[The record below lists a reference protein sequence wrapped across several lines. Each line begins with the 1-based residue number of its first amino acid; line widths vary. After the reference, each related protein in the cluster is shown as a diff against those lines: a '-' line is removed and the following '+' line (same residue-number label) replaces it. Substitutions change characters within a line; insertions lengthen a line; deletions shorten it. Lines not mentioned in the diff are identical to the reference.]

1 MASTSARLTTGPV
14 GRQMIDMTVPV
25 LFGILMMML
34 QAFVDAYFIG
44 RVGDTELAALGFA
57 FPILMIVSSVAIG
70 LGAGTSSV
78 VARAIGANDHPRAK
92 RLATDSLALSFLI
105 TMVVCVIGF
114 LTIKPLFRLLG
125 APESMLPLI
134 AGYMRILYVGVPFV
148 VVGMV
153 GMSSMRATGDTRLP
167 SMLMVLAAIIN
178 VILDPILIFGLGP
191 VPEMGLNGA
200 AMAALMARAGIF
212 VGMLYFLR
220 VRFDMLSFRG
230 ARLAELKRSWSDI
243 LHVGIPAAATNAI
256 IPIATAVITAM
267 LARYGPEA
275 VAGFGVASR
284 IEALMLVMFYA
295 LSATIGPFVGQNLSA
310 GRPDRIFRALR
321 LSTGFCLGAG
331 LLIAIVLAAM
341 SKVLP
346 ALFSDNPAVTD
357 VTTLFLLV
365 APIGYGAYGMVMVMN
380 ASFNGMGKPMPA
392 VFISVARMAVIY
404 VPLAFVLNRWYGMVG
419 IFAAYALTNIFSGI
433 LAYLWAHASVN
444 EQSEKHAVTSVS

>member
-1 MASTSARLTTGPV
+1 
-14 GRQMIDMTVPV
+14 
-25 LFGILMMML
+25 
-34 QAFVDAYFIG
+34 
-44 RVGDTELAALGFA
+44 
-57 FPILMIVSSVAIG
+57 
-70 LGAGTSSV
+70 
-78 VARAIGANDHPRAK
+78 
-92 RLATDSLALSFLI
+92 
-105 TMVVCVIGF
+105 
-114 LTIKPLFRLLG
+114 
-125 APESMLPLI
+125 
-134 AGYMRILYVGVPFV
+134 
-148 VVGMV
+148 
-153 GMSSMRATGDTRLP
+153 
-167 SMLMVLAAIIN
+167 
-178 VILDPILIFGLGP
+178 
-191 VPEMGLNGA
+191 
-200 AMAALMARAGIF
+200 
-212 VGMLYFLR
+212 
-220 VRFDMLSFRG
+220 
-230 ARLAELKRSWSDI
+230 
-243 LHVGIPAAATNAI
+243 
-256 IPIATAVITAM
+256 
-267 LARYGPEA
+267 
-275 VAGFGVASR
+275 
-284 IEALMLVMFYA
+284 MLVMFYA